1 MSQDLDYAN
10 MATVISGGGI
20 IGTATAYYLS
30 ENQEP
35 SSIHIVESSPEL
47 FASASGYAGGF
58 LAKDWFAAPVA
69 SLGALSFDL
78 HKQLAISNQGAKK
91 WGYAPSTALS
101 LAVNDGLGMGR
112 EERGDDWLL
121 EGTSRADMAAEEGD
135 MLNGDGTPA
144 WITKQKGYSLES
156 ISSEESCAQV
166 EPLQLCQFL
175 MSECKARGVQVHMP
189 ATPTKII
196 TDSSSTINA
205 ITIKS
210 STTDEE
216 IDLACASFILTAGA
230 WTPRV
235 FSHLFPD
242 SSVKIPIEPLAGHS
256 INVRSP
262 RHTLVHEQKYGRCHA
277 VFCAPSAQWS
287 FAPEAISRTGGEIY
301 VAGLNSSTLPLPEV
315 ATDTKTMIDPASI
328 EELRSV
334 TVQLA
339 GGLAKAGDACNKEN
353 KKQLEDDLEIVRQG
367 LCFRPAGRGG
377 KPIIGRVADGT
388 LGRGVKA
395 SDNGGVY
402 VASGHGPW
410 GISLSLGTG
419 KVMAEMV
426 QGKAL
431 SAQVDALAPR

>member
-1 MSQDLDYAN
+1 
-10 MATVISGGGI
+10 MATIIIGGGI

-30 ENQEP
+30 ETQEP
-35 SSIHIVESSPEL
+35 SSIHIIESAPEL

-58 LAKDWFAAPVA
+58 LAKDWFATPVA
-69 SLGALSFDL
+69 PLGALSFDL
-78 HKQLAISNQGAKK
+78 HKELAAKNQGVKR

-101 LAVNDGLGMGR
+101 LAISDGLGMGR
-112 EERGDDWLL
+112 GESGEDWLS
-121 EGTSRADMAAEEGD
+121 EGTSRAGMVAEEGGE

-144 WITKQKGYSLES
+144 WITKQKDHSLETL
-156 ISSEESCAQV
+156 SSEDGCAQV

-175 MSECKARGVQVHMP
+175 MSECKARGVQVHL
-189 ATPTKII
+189 AAKPTKIVK
-196 TDSSSTINA
+196 DSSGTMNA

-210 STTDEE
+210 SITDEVTD
-216 IDLACASFILTAGA
+216 IACASLILTAGA

-235 FSHLFPD
+235 FSHLLPG
-242 SSVKIPIEPLAGHS
+242 SSIKIPIDPLAGHS

-277 VFCAPSAQWS
+277 IFCAPSAQWS

-315 ATDTKTMIDPASI
+315 ATNAKTMIDPACI
-328 EELRSV
+328 EELRRV

-339 GGLAKAGDACNKEN
+339 GGLAKAGDAVNKES
-353 KKQLEDDLEIVRQG
+353 KRQLEDDLEIVRQG

-377 KPIIGRVADGT
+377 KPIIGKVAEGKLGKGVRVAE
-388 LGRGVKA
+388 
-395 SDNGGVY
+395 NGGVY

-426 QGKAL
+426 QGNSV
-431 SAQVDALAPR
+431 SAKVDGLTPR